1 MNAKYFEENG
11 FEDFHGTKFH
21 KAVLDHA
28 ACIANNLMF
37 DATHPDNNDGE
48 TAANAYHVMI
58 ALCEAGLSRI
68 DEKCVAKSREFITDK
83 IKPSQRGR
91 ARVRSRVPCRRSRH
105 QIGGNDMIN
114 EATIQAQF
122 KQATVKGSVATLQ
135 FEILT
140 DNADA
145 FRIIKQSGKTVLLT
159 VAEQQ
164 QAMDFDDETGE
175 IYG

>member
-11 FEDFHGTKFH
+11 FEDFHGSKFH

-68 DEKCVAKSREFITDK
+68 DEKCVAKSREFIADK
-83 IKPSQRGR
+83 IKPVSEEERDHHVVG
-91 ARVRSRVPCRRSRH
+91 VCRRSRH
-105 QIGGNDMIN
+105 QIGGSDMIN
-114 EATIQAQF
+114 EVTIQAQF

>member
-1 MNAKYFEENG
+1 
-11 FEDFHGTKFH
+11 
-21 KAVLDHA
+21 
-28 ACIANNLMF
+28 
-37 DATHPDNNDGE
+37 
-48 TAANAYHVMI
+48 
-58 ALCEAGLSRI
+58 
-68 DEKCVAKSREFITDK
+68 
-83 IKPSQRGR
+83 
-91 ARVRSRVPCRRSRH
+91 
-105 QIGGNDMIN
+105 MIN

-140 DNADA
+140 DNAGA

-164 QAMDFDDETGE
+164 QAMDFDDETGK

>member
-1 MNAKYFEENG
+1 
-11 FEDFHGTKFH
+11 
-21 KAVLDHA
+21 
-28 ACIANNLMF
+28 
-37 DATHPDNNDGE
+37 
-48 TAANAYHVMI
+48 
-58 ALCEAGLSRI
+58 
-68 DEKCVAKSREFITDK
+68 
-83 IKPSQRGR
+83 
-91 ARVRSRVPCRRSRH
+91 
-105 QIGGNDMIN
+105 MIN

-122 KQATVKGSVATLQ
+122 KQATVKGGVATLQ

-145 FRIIKQSGKTVLLT
+145 FRIIEQSGKTVLLT

>member
-68 DEKCVAKSREFITDK
+68 EVRRQEPRVHRRQDQAR
-83 IKPSQRGR
+83 QRGR

>member
-1 MNAKYFEENG
+1 
-11 FEDFHGTKFH
+11 
-21 KAVLDHA
+21 
-28 ACIANNLMF
+28 
-37 DATHPDNNDGE
+37 
-48 TAANAYHVMI
+48 
-58 ALCEAGLSRI
+58 
-68 DEKCVAKSREFITDK
+68 
-83 IKPSQRGR
+83 
-91 ARVRSRVPCRRSRH
+91 
-105 QIGGNDMIN
+105 MIN

-145 FRIIKQSGKTVLLT
+145 FRTIKQSGKTVLLT

-164 QAMDFDDETGE
+164 QQAMDFDDETGE

>member
-1 MNAKYFEENG
+1 MNAKYFEENR
-11 FEDFHGTKFH
+11 FESIHGSKFH

-28 ACIANNLMF
+28 TCIASNLMF
-37 DATHPDNNDGE
+37 DATHP
-48 TAANAYHVMI
+48 
-58 ALCEAGLSRI
+58 
-68 DEKCVAKSREFITDK
+68 
-83 IKPSQRGR
+83 
-91 ARVRSRVPCRRSRH
+91 
-105 QIGGNDMIN
+105 
-114 EATIQAQF
+114 
-122 KQATVKGSVATLQ
+122 
-135 FEILT
+135 

>member
-58 ALCEAGLSRI
+58 RFARPGFPGSTRSSSPRAASSSPTRSSPS
-68 DEKCVAKSREFITDK
+68 AMKSASSLPPF
-83 IKPSQRGR
+83 S
-91 ARVRSRVPCRRSRH
+91 ASNRR
-105 QIGGNDMIN
+105 
-114 EATIQAQF
+114 
-122 KQATVKGSVATLQ
+122 
-135 FEILT
+135 
-140 DNADA
+140 
-145 FRIIKQSGKTVLLT
+145 
-159 VAEQQ
+159 
-164 QAMDFDDETGE
+164 
-175 IYG
+175 

>member
-68 DEKCVAKSREFITDK
+68 DEKCIAKSRELIADK
-83 IKPSQRGR
+83 IKPVSEED
-91 ARVRSRVPCRRSRH
+91 RVRSRVPCRRPRH

-114 EATIQAQF
+114 EVTIQAQF
-122 KQATVKGSVATLQ
+122 KQATVRGSMAALQ

>member
-11 FEDFHGTKFH
+11 FEYFHGTK
-21 KAVLDHA
+21 
-28 ACIANNLMF
+28 
-37 DATHPDNNDGE
+37 
-48 TAANAYHVMI
+48 
-58 ALCEAGLSRI
+58 
-68 DEKCVAKSREFITDK
+68 
-83 IKPSQRGR
+83 
-91 ARVRSRVPCRRSRH
+91 
-105 QIGGNDMIN
+105 
-114 EATIQAQF
+114 IQAQF

>member
-37 DATHPDNNDGE
+37 DATHPDNNDGDLPRDDR
-48 TAANAYHVMI
+48 
-58 ALCEAGLSRI
+58 ALL
-68 DEKCVAKSREFITDK
+68 
-83 IKPSQRGR
+83 GR
-91 ARVRSRVPCRRSRH
+91 AFQDRREVRRQEPRVRSRVPCRRPRH

>member
-48 TAANAYHVMI
+48 T
-58 ALCEAGLSRI
+58 
-68 DEKCVAKSREFITDK
+68 
-83 IKPSQRGR
+83 
-91 ARVRSRVPCRRSRH
+91 
-105 QIGGNDMIN
+105 
-114 EATIQAQF
+114 
-122 KQATVKGSVATLQ
+122 
-135 FEILT
+135 
-140 DNADA
+140 
-145 FRIIKQSGKTVLLT
+145 VLLT

>member
-1 MNAKYFEENG
+1 
-11 FEDFHGTKFH
+11 
-21 KAVLDHA
+21 
-28 ACIANNLMF
+28 
-37 DATHPDNNDGE
+37 
-48 TAANAYHVMI
+48 
-58 ALCEAGLSRI
+58 
-68 DEKCVAKSREFITDK
+68 
-83 IKPSQRGR
+83 
-91 ARVRSRVPCRRSRH
+91 
-105 QIGGNDMIN
+105 MIN

-175 IYG
+175 IYGQGNRTAAGRGRGHRGRGHHA